1 MSSLESHTVDTSL
14 PDVQA
19 LGRERLVE
27 LQAEAARVA
36 RLAVEFRDPLRD
48 GTPGPAMVVIPPGL
62 YEMGADDREFGYCPE
77 EGPRH
82 LVSIR
87 YAFAMG
93 KTTVTAEEFAG
104 FAEATGFRFRKD
116 LITSRGRQP
125 VINIR
130 RAEAEAY
137 ARWLSDETGHR
148 YRLPSE
154 AEWEYACRAGS
165 LTPFSYGESVSCKEV
180 NFNPAFPYEEARQKR
195 KWYLPRCVPMSLPQ
209 EAGLLPP
216 NLWGLHDMHGNVWEF
231 TDNYWTDNH
240 EGAPRDGGPGSKIRV
255 RRIVVKGGS
264 YFDSAIKARSAA
276 RMPRV
281 IDELDVNLGL
291 RLLRDL

>member
-1 MSSLESHTVDTSL
+1 MSSLGSYTVDTTL
-14 PDVQA
+14 PDVQS
-19 LGRERLVE
+19 LDRNTLVQ
-27 LQAEAARVA
+27 LQGEAARAAGV
-36 RLAVEFRDPLRD
+36 AVEFQDSLGD
-48 GTPGPAMVVIPPGL
+48 GSPAPPMVVIPPGL
-62 YEMGADDREFGYCPE
+62 YEMGAEEGEFGYGPE

-87 YAFAMG
+87 YPFAMG
-93 KTTVTAEEFAG
+93 KYTVTAEEFAR
-104 FAEATGFRFRKD
+104 FQQATGFRFRPE
-116 LITSRGRQP
+116 LLTTRGRQP

-137 ARWLSDETGHR
+137 AKWLSAETGHR

-165 LTPFSYGESVSCKEV
+165 KTPFSFGDSATCKQV
-180 NFNPAFPYEEARQKR
+180 NFNPAFPYEEAKQRR
-195 KWYLPRCVPMSLPQ
+195 KWYLPRCLPMSLPLDV
-209 EAGLLPP
+209 GLLPP

-231 TDNYWTDNH
+231 TDNYWTNNH

-264 YFDSAIKARSAA
+264 FFDSAIRARSAA